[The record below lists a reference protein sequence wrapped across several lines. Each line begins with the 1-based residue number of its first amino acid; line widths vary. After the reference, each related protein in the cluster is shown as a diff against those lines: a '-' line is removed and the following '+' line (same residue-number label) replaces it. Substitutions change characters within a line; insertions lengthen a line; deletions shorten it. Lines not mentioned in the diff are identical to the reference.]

1 MLQGMKR
8 LLLLM
13 GMAAMV
19 GLAAPAHAHAE
30 GNDAGFLAALDQQGI
45 SHSAAASQT
54 IAAGRAVC
62 ELMDGGLTPMD
73 TVNAVRSTNP
83 AMSPEQSARFAVT
96 AASAF
101 CPQHL

>member
-1 MLQGMKR
+1 MKR
-8 LLLLM
+8 LLLLA
-13 GMAAMV
+13 GIAATV
-19 GLAAPAHAHAE
+19 GLAAPAHAD

-45 SHSAAASQT
+45 SHSAAAGQA

-62 ELMDGGLTPMD
+62 ELMDGGLSPLD

-83 AMSPEQSARFAVT
+83 AMSAEQSARFAVT

>member
-13 GMAAMV
+13 SMAAMV
-19 GLAAPAHAHAE
+19 GLAAPAHAD

-45 SHSAAASQT
+45 SHSAGAGQT
-54 IAAGRAVC
+54 VLAGQAVC
-62 ELMDGGLTPMD
+62 ELMDRGLSPVD

-83 AMSPEQSARFAVT
+83 AMTVEQSARFAVT

>member
-1 MLQGMKR
+1 MKR
-8 LLLLM
+8 LLLLI
-13 GMAAMV
+13 GIAATV
-19 GLAAPAHAHAE
+19 GLAAPAHADT
-30 GNDAGFLAALDQQGI
+30 NDAGFLAALDQQGI
-45 SHSAAASQT
+45 SHSAAAGQT

-62 ELMDGGLTPMD
+62 ELMDGGLSPLD

-83 AMSPEQSARFAVT
+83 AMSAEQSARFAVT